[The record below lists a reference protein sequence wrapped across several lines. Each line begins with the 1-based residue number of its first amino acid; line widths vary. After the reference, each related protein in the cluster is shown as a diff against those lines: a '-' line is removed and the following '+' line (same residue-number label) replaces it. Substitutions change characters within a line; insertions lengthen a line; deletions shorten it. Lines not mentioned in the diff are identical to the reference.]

1 MKASMFKYKTQLYEI
16 NHLLETAHIQ
26 KAMEDGTYKPEPGL
40 KFGIKERGHARYI
53 TSAATADKA
62 VNHITC
68 DEYLTPLLQ
77 KYLQYDNSSSQIG
90 KGVAFHRHRFEIQL
104 RKYYER
110 EGTNEGYIGFSDFSG
125 YYDNI
130 VHEVA
135 LAQFSQYLARE
146 IKDPEELA
154 DVMDKLRLAFRTF
167 ELDVSRFSD
176 EEIEKMYHEKVRS
189 TLNVGVPSSALT
201 GEKMLRKGADIG
213 NQVSQNTGIFLPVP
227 IDNYVKIVCAVKGY
241 GRYSDDFYIIDKSK
255 EHLQEVMA
263 GVRRWAAELGII
275 INEKKTRIC
284 KLSGQYRH
292 LQVLYSLQE
301 DGRIIRKISPKAIT
315 RERRKLKAYKRK
327 IETGIMTYEEI
338 ENSYKSWICANFK
351 YMSRQQ
357 IHNMTNLFKDLF
369 GKEPTWK
376 ANMEK
381 ERTWTVALADG
392 TLIEN
397 LTLGGNNF
405 QSETEITADMFDGNL
420 SEVHISASDG
430 DMSGCA
436 YPAVLHDA
444 ELVQITHDNPDGK
457 WWFILRELSAD
468 ELFKMRVQAQLDYLA
483 MSADIDLEG
492 M

>member
-77 KYLQYDNSSSQIG
+77 KYLQYDNSSSQVG

-110 EGTNEGYIGFSDFSG
+110 EGTNEGCIGFSDFSG

-130 VHEVA
+130 VHEIA
-135 LAQFSQYLARE
+135 LAQFGQYLARE

-167 ELDVSRFSD
+167 ELDASRFSD

-189 TLNVGVPSSALT
+189 TLNVGIPASALT

-255 EHLQEVMA
+255 EHLTLLQKIRDHFGKAVNINSAFRTASHNARQKKASKHSQHLYGKAADIWIA
-263 GVRRWAAELGII
+263 GV
-275 INEKKTRIC
+275 
-284 KLSGQYRH
+284 S
-292 LQVLYSLQE
+292 V
-301 DGRIIRKISPKAIT
+301 D
-315 RERRKLKAYKRK
+315 
-327 IETGIMTYEEI
+327 
-338 ENSYKSWICANFK
+338 
-351 YMSRQQ
+351 
-357 IHNMTNLFKDLF
+357 
-369 GKEPTWK
+369 
-376 ANMEK
+376 
-381 ERTWTVALADG
+381 ALAAYAETLLPGKGGIGRYYTDG
-392 TLIEN
+392 
-397 LTLGGNNF
+397 F
-405 QSETEITADMFDGNL
+405 VHVDVR
-420 SEVHISASDG
+420 EVKSRW
-430 DMSGCA
+430 
-436 YPAVLHDA
+436 VT
-444 ELVQITHDNPDGK
+444 Q
-457 WWFILRELSAD
+457 
-468 ELFKMRVQAQLDYLA
+468 
-483 MSADIDLEG
+483 
-492 M
+492 

>member
-1 MKASMFKYKTQLYEI
+1 M
-16 NHLLETAHIQ
+16 
-26 KAMEDGTYKPEPGL
+26 
-40 KFGIKERGHARYI
+40 
-53 TSAATADKA
+53 
-62 VNHITC
+62 
-68 DEYLTPLLQ
+68 
-77 KYLQYDNSSSQIG
+77 
-90 KGVAFHRHRFEIQL
+90 
-104 RKYYER
+104 
-110 EGTNEGYIGFSDFSG
+110 
-125 YYDNI
+125 
-130 VHEVA
+130 HEVA

-189 TLNVGVPSSALT
+189 TLNVGVPASALT

-263 GVRRWAAELGII
+263 GVRQWAAKLGII
-275 INEKKTRIC
+275 INEKKTRVC

-327 IETGIMTYEEI
+327 MEAGIMTYEEI
-338 ENSYKSWICANFK
+338 ENSYKSWICANYK
-351 YMSRQQ
+351 YMSRKQ

-376 ANMEK
+376 K
-381 ERTWTVALADG
+381 HGHGR
-392 TLIEN
+392 
-397 LTLGGNNF
+397 
-405 QSETEITADMFDGNL
+405 
-420 SEVHISASDG
+420 
-430 DMSGCA
+430 
-436 YPAVLHDA
+436 
-444 ELVQITHDNPDGK
+444 
-457 WWFILRELSAD
+457 LRWLMAH
-468 ELFKMRVQAQLDYLA
+468 
-483 MSADIDLEG
+483 
-492 M
+492 

>member
-77 KYLQYDNSSSQIG
+77 KYLQYDNSSSQVG

-110 EGTNEGYIGFSDFSG
+110 EGTNEGCIGFSDFSG

-130 VHEVA
+130 VHEIA
-135 LAQFSQYLARE
+135 LAQFGQYLARE

-167 ELDVSRFSD
+167 ELDAYRFSD

-189 TLNVGVPSSALT
+189 TLNVGIPASALT

-241 GRYSDDFYIIDKSK
+241 GRYSDDFLHHRQKQRAFARGNGRGKTVGGKTGYHHQRK
-255 EHLQEVMA
+255 ENPCLQVVRPVSPFASALFFA
-263 GVRRWAAELGII
+263 GRWAD
-275 INEKKTRIC
+275 
-284 KLSGQYRH
+284 H
-292 LQVLYSLQE
+292 
-301 DGRIIRKISPKAIT
+301 PKDQP
-315 RERRKLKAYKRK
+315 K
-327 IETGIMTYEEI
+327 
-338 ENSYKSWICANFK
+338 SY
-351 YMSRQQ
+351 
-357 IHNMTNLFKDLF
+357 H
-369 GKEPTWK
+369 
-376 ANMEK
+376 
-381 ERTWTVALADG
+381 ERTAEA
-392 TLIEN
+392 
-397 LTLGGNNF
+397 
-405 QSETEITADMFDGNL
+405 QSL
-420 SEVHISASDG
+420 
-430 DMSGCA
+430 
-436 YPAVLHDA
+436 
-444 ELVQITHDNPDGK
+444 
-457 WWFILRELSAD
+457 
-468 ELFKMRVQAQLDYLA
+468 
-483 MSADIDLEG
+483 
-492 M
+492 

>member
-1 MKASMFKYKTQLYEI
+1 MIDISNTMLALSEDSATQEEIQDVARCLRTLY
-16 NHLLETAHIQ
+16 
-26 KAMEDGTYKPEPGL
+26 
-40 KFGIKERGHARYI
+40 
-53 TSAATADKA
+53 S
-62 VNHITC
+62 
-68 DEYLTPLLQ
+68 TPLG
-77 KYLQYDNSSSQIG
+77 SQEGDRSLGIDQ
-90 KGVAFHRHRFEIQL
+90 GVFLDKPIEVAKALYVREVTEKTAEFEPRARVVRVDWLESDVVRGEVIP
-104 RKYYER
+104 KVVYELV
-110 EGTNEGYIGFSDFSG
+110 

-167 ELDVSRFSD
+167 ELDVSRFAD

-263 GVRRWAAELGII
+263 GVRQWAAKLGII
-275 INEKKTRIC
+275 INEKKTHIC

-327 IETGIMTYEEI
+327 MDAGVMIYAEI
-338 ENSYKSWICANFK
+338 ENSYKSWICANYK
-351 YMSRQQ
+351 YMSRKQ

-376 ANMEK
+376 K
-381 ERTWTVALADG
+381 HGHGR
-392 TLIEN
+392 
-397 LTLGGNNF
+397 
-405 QSETEITADMFDGNL
+405 
-420 SEVHISASDG
+420 
-430 DMSGCA
+430 
-436 YPAVLHDA
+436 
-444 ELVQITHDNPDGK
+444 
-457 WWFILRELSAD
+457 LRWLMAH
-468 ELFKMRVQAQLDYLA
+468 
-483 MSADIDLEG
+483 
-492 M
+492 

>member
-1 MKASMFKYKTQLYEI
+1 
-16 NHLLETAHIQ
+16 
-26 KAMEDGTYKPEPGL
+26 MEDGTYKPEPGL

-77 KYLQYDNSSSQIG
+77 KYLQYDNSSSQVG
-90 KGVAFHRHRFEIQL
+90 KCVAFHRHRFEIQL

-167 ELDVSRFSD
+167 ELDVSRFAD

-263 GVRRWAAELGII
+263 GVRQWAEKLGII
-275 INEKKTRIC
+275 INEKKTHIC

-327 IETGIMTYEEI
+327 MDAGVMIYAEI
-338 ENSYKSWICANFK
+338 ENSYKSWICANYK
-351 YMSRQQ
+351 YMSRKQ

-376 ANMEK
+376 K
-381 ERTWTVALADG
+381 HGHGR
-392 TLIEN
+392 
-397 LTLGGNNF
+397 
-405 QSETEITADMFDGNL
+405 
-420 SEVHISASDG
+420 
-430 DMSGCA
+430 
-436 YPAVLHDA
+436 
-444 ELVQITHDNPDGK
+444 
-457 WWFILRELSAD
+457 LRWLMAH
-468 ELFKMRVQAQLDYLA
+468 
-483 MSADIDLEG
+483 
-492 M
+492 

>member
-77 KYLQYDNSSSQIG
+77 KYLQYDNSSSQVG

-130 VHEVA
+130 AHEVA

-167 ELDVSRFSD
+167 ELDVSRFAD
-176 EEIEKMYHEKVRS
+176 EEIEKMYHEKVCS
-189 TLNVGVPSSALT
+189 TLNVGIPASALT

-255 EHLQEVMA
+255 EHLQ
-263 GVRRWAAELGII
+263 
-275 INEKKTRIC
+275 
-284 KLSGQYRH
+284 
-292 LQVLYSLQE
+292 VLYSLQE

-327 IETGIMTYEEI
+327 MDAGVMTYDEI
-338 ENSYKSWICANFK
+338 ENSYKSWICANYK

-357 IHNMTNLFKDLF
+357 IRNMTNLFKDLF

-376 ANMEK
+376 KNGHG
-381 ERTWTVALADG
+381 R
-392 TLIEN
+392 
-397 LTLGGNNF
+397 
-405 QSETEITADMFDGNL
+405 
-420 SEVHISASDG
+420 
-430 DMSGCA
+430 
-436 YPAVLHDA
+436 
-444 ELVQITHDNPDGK
+444 
-457 WWFILRELSAD
+457 LRWLMAH
-468 ELFKMRVQAQLDYLA
+468 
-483 MSADIDLEG
+483 
-492 M
+492 

>member
-77 KYLQYDNSSSQIG
+77 KYLQYDNSSSQVG

-167 ELDVSRFSD
+167 ELDVSRFAD
-176 EEIEKMYHEKVRS
+176 EEIEKMYMKRCVQRS
-189 TLNVGVPSSALT
+189 
-201 GEKMLRKGADIG
+201 MLA
-213 NQVSQNTGIFLPVP
+213 
-227 IDNYVKIVCAVKGY
+227 
-241 GRYSDDFYIIDKSK
+241 
-255 EHLQEVMA
+255 
-263 GVRRWAAELGII
+263 
-275 INEKKTRIC
+275 
-284 KLSGQYRH
+284 
-292 LQVLYSLQE
+292 
-301 DGRIIRKISPKAIT
+301 
-315 RERRKLKAYKRK
+315 
-327 IETGIMTYEEI
+327 
-338 ENSYKSWICANFK
+338 
-351 YMSRQQ
+351 
-357 IHNMTNLFKDLF
+357 
-369 GKEPTWK
+369 
-376 ANMEK
+376 
-381 ERTWTVALADG
+381 
-392 TLIEN
+392 
-397 LTLGGNNF
+397 F
-405 QSETEITADMFDGNL
+405 Q
-420 SEVHISASDG
+420 H
-430 DMSGCA
+430 
-436 YPAVLHDA
+436 P
-444 ELVQITHDNPDGK
+444 P
-457 WWFILRELSAD
+457 
-468 ELFKMRVQAQLDYLA
+468 
-483 MSADIDLEG
+483 
-492 M
+492 